1 MRLNLGCNDDVREGY
16 RNVDVCEPC
25 DEVADLSK
33 PWPWLTSSVHEILA
47 NDVLEH
53 LPSKIHSMN
62 EAHRV
67 LKPGGNLILAVP
79 CVYLADGRVN
89 PGAFADPTHKS
100 FWTLDDRYYF
110 GTEWNDAAN
119 ERGRFGKQYGIT
131 ALFKFVKWG
140 LGEYGAPNE
149 RRSKITGILEA
160 VK

>member
-33 PWPWLTSSVHEILA
+33 PWPWLTSSVDEILA
-47 NDVLEH
+47 NDVFEH
-53 LPSKIHSMN
+53 LPDKVHTMN

-67 LKPGGNLILAVP
+67 LCNGGLLILAVP
-79 CVYLADGRVN
+79 CVHLTDGRVN
-89 PGAFADPTHKS
+89 VGAFADPTHKS
-100 FWTLDDRYYF
+100 LWTLDDRYYW
-110 GTEWNDAAN
+110 GEDWNNPLD
-119 ERGRFGKQYGIT
+119 ERGRFERQYKIT
-131 ALFKFVKWG
+131 ALFKIVKWG